1 MNAKPYT
8 QRETQLVVGRLKATL
23 MAADGEGEALDVVG
37 DIKSIETQLADIRKG
52 AAVEFESG
60 MSGERWRIYVP
71 SPNDRSY
78 NTPRLVK
85 KFADAMGT
93 TAWAAF
99 VWLYNKDVVRLSWQF
114 QKLLSAANEADVTI
128 TTAHHEIVDGDDAD
142 IGVFKKKGYPSY
154 ERVE

>member
-1 MNAKPYT
+1 MTAKPYT
-8 QRETQLVVGRLKATL
+8 QRETQLIPGRIKATL
-23 MAADGEGEALDVVG
+23 MAAEGEGGALDVVG

-60 MSGERWRIYVP
+60 LSGERWRIYVP
-71 SPNDRSY
+71 APNARSY

-85 KFADAMGT
+85 KFADALEVT
-93 TAWAAF
+93 FWDAF
-99 VWLYNKDVVRLSWQF
+99 VWLFNRDVVRLEWQF
-114 QKLLSAANEADVTI
+114 KKLLSAANEADVTLA
-128 TTAHHEIVDGDDAD
+128 TAHHEITDGDDAD